1 MVRYLK
7 IICPLLAL
15 LGYLV
20 LGCEKD
26 DICAETTATTPHLII
41 RFYDVSNPTNT
52 RSVRRLTVKGE
63 GIDEEIVS
71 NVDTDSIVLPL
82 NFQDEGITAI
92 SRFELKKDTDY
103 DSDDNETTVS
113 NTDIIEVNYT
123 PEFIYVSR
131 ACGYKSIFAGTEID
145 VDETN
150 DEDIWII
157 NAVTANTTIE
167 NETAAHINI
176 YH

>member
-7 IICPLLAL
+7 IVCPLLAI

-41 RFYDVSNPTNT
+41 RFYDVNNPTST
-52 RSVRRLTVKGE
+52 LSARMLTVKGE
-63 GIDEEIVS
+63 GLEEEIVS
-71 NVDTDSIVLPL
+71 STTTDSILLPL
-82 NFQDEGITAI
+82 NFQEEGMTAI
-92 SRFELKKDTDY
+92 SRFELKIDTDY
-103 DSDDNETTVS
+103 DSDTDESTAS

-123 PEFIYVSR
+123 PEFVYVSR
-131 ACGYKSIFAGTEID
+131 ACGYKSTFAGTEID

-157 NAVTANTTIE
+157 NAVTVNTTIE